1 MPDSGHPGGGSGAL
15 PEEEGIMKLDESLQQ
30 LFRQYGHGIL
40 LEESIVTKL
49 TGLKSFDSSPA
60 LREAVKFLS
69 DGGYLREL
77 LARSRRNDPA
87 DFALYTDYLRKFLLS
102 GGKFGEAT
110 VSEAVGS
117 LVSAL
122 GHRDTPPLPASP
134 APDSAVSGGGSAPDS
149 VNAPAADDAASPHDD
164 ILREGSPSEPPA
176 ACSAEYPTEE
186 CLRAAAEGG
195 DAKAQ
200 VRLDSMYYHG
210 QGAAQ
215 DLREAARW
223 YRKAADLGSAEAQYR
238 LAGMYYTGQ
247 GVKLDNDMALE

>member
-1 MPDSGHPGGGSGAL
+1 
-15 PEEEGIMKLDESLQQ
+15 MKLDESLQQ

-122 GHRDTPPLPASP
+122 GHRDTPPPRMMPQAPMMTSSGKAPRQSRPPPALLSTP
-134 APDSAVSGGGSAPDS
+134 PRSASAP
-149 VNAPAADDAASPHDD
+149 
-164 ILREGSPSEPPA
+164 R
-176 ACSAEYPTEE
+176 
-186 CLRAAAEGG
+186 R
-195 DAKAQ
+195 
-200 VRLDSMYYHG
+200 
-210 QGAAQ
+210 
-215 DLREAARW
+215 REATR
-223 YRKAADLGSAEAQYR
+223 RR
-238 LAGMYYTGQ
+238 R
-247 GVKLDNDMALE
+247 

>member
-1 MPDSGHPGGGSGAL
+1 
-15 PEEEGIMKLDESLQQ
+15 MKLDESLQQ

-134 APDSAVSGGGSAPDS
+134 APDSAVSGGDSAPDS
-149 VNAPAADDAASPHDD
+149 GNAPAADDAASPHDD

-176 ACSAEYPTEE
+176 ACSAEYPSEE
-186 CLRAAAEGG
+186 CLRAAAE
-195 DAKAQ
+195 
-200 VRLDSMYYHG
+200 
-210 QGAAQ
+210 
-215 DLREAARW
+215 W
-223 YRKAADLGSAEAQYR
+223 YRKAAENGHVQAMCR
-238 LAGMYYTGQ
+238 LADLMSSGRGVPEDPARALELYRKAAAQGNVDAFCGLARLYYTERGTEQ
-247 GVKLDNDMALE
+247 DYVQAALWY

>member
-1 MPDSGHPGGGSGAL
+1 
-15 PEEEGIMKLDESLQQ
+15 MKLDESLQQ

-87 DFALYTDYLRKFLLS
+87 DFALYTEYLRKFLAA
-102 GGKFGEAT
+102 GGKFDEAV
-110 VSEAVGS
+110 VSGAVGS
-117 LVSAL
+117 LSSAL
-122 GHRDTPPLPASP
+122 GHEADPSIPAERPAASQEPASAAGGTAPSP
-134 APDSAVSGGGSAPDS
+134 ADAPGSP
-149 VNAPAADDAASPHDD
+149 PDD